1 MMSEETRLFADSAG
15 ERLSGQALADAIK
28 EHGVIR
34 FNGLRAAQPE
44 WRPDLRQADLT
55 VTPSEAPRRGLEAK
69 LLRDPSEWQPGKSN
83 WAEEA
88 RFVDFS
94 RADLTGADLRAL
106 DLSGANLS
114 GAKLGNARLEGAQ
127 LRRTDLSGADLTG
140 ADLRGVDCFEAN
152 LSGANLGGAALA
164 GANLL
169 GADVSADALSEAVI
183 NETTL
188 LPDGNPFGAPESAWT
203 ARILDLRGV
212 VREPTALPSPEPP
225 PAVEAASPE
234 AAPTPPIEPPP
245 PAEAAPPEAAPPEAA
260 PTPPIEPPPPAEAAP
275 PPEPAEAAPPSFFAR
290 LWSAI
295 KGLFGG

>member
-1 MMSEETRLFADSAG
+1 MSEEIRLFADPAG
-15 ERLSGQALADAIK
+15 KRLSGQALADAIK

-34 FNGLRAAQPE
+34 FNGLRVAQPE

-55 VTPSEAPRRGLEAK
+55 VTLAEAPRRGLEAK
-69 LLRDPSEWQPGKSN
+69 LLRDPSEWQPGRSN

-114 GAKLGNARLEGAQ
+114 GANLGNARLEGAQ

-140 ADLRGVDCFEAN
+140 ADLRGTDCFEAD
-152 LSGANLGGAALA
+152 LSGATLNGAALA

-188 LPDGNPFGAPESAWT
+188 LPDGNPFGASESAWT

-212 VREPTALPSPEPP
+212 VREPTAP
-225 PAVEAASPE
+225 PAHEP
-234 AAPTPPIEPPP
+234 AP
-245 PAEAAPPEAAPPEAA
+245 AVEAAPPEAA
-260 PTPPIEPPPPAEAAP
+260 PTPPVAPPPPAEAVPAP
-275 PPEPAEAAPPSFFAR
+275 PVEATPAPEPAEAAPPSFFAR

-295 KGLFGG
+295 KGLFGS